1 MKKGLAILVLAALL
15 VTLLCGC
22 GKSGK
27 DVQIVLPLDAD
38 PEYLDPCIA
47 SSASE
52 RNLVANVFEG
62 LLTYDETGA
71 IVPAAAE
78 RYDVSA
84 DGLTYTFYLKDTLR
98 WRLTNAAGKVLGD
111 AKDSFDRTLTAQDFV
126 YGLRR
131 TIDPATGSPWAP
143 MLLAI
148 KNAEKIQSG
157 EMKPA
162 KLGVKATDD
171 RTLTVTLDHPDEGF
185 PAALTL
191 PGAMPCSKVYFEA
204 TAGRYGLSAENM
216 IYNGPFYIS
225 NWNAGT
231 AVTIRRNAPVNDV
244 AYYDDADVYPSSVYF
259 SINNEQDTRDYKLKN
274 GTYHVA
280 PLTGTQAAELEA
292 QSGVTVRAFGA
303 ATFSLLFNCNDEV
316 LRTGEI
322 RRAVAGTFD
331 PAPLQQLKGTPAAAG
346 VIPPACICGSSS
358 YREAVKPVAQPTLSK
373 KQAKRLMQ
381 EGMDRRN
388 IKDVDLTVLC
398 TQANE
403 TAVRT
408 AMQQWQS
415 TFGVHFSAN
424 VEVLD
429 DSALRERLQSGD
441 YQMAFATLSFEQSM
455 AQQALERFRTG
466 ARGNVVNLSSKRY
479 DGLLDLVARAKK
491 QSDKLVTVR
500 AAETYL
506 IEQAVVI
513 PICEASKEIG
523 LGKGVDGV
531 SFTPTGDVLR
541 FKHTVVL

>member
-62 LLTYDETGA
+62 LLTYDENGA

-98 WRLTNAAGKVLGD
+98 WRLTNIAGKVLGD

-204 TAGRYGLSAENM
+204 TAGRYGLSAEYM

-322 RRAVAGTFD
+322 RRAVAATFD

-358 YREAVKPVAQPTLSK
+358 YREAVKPIAQPTLGK

-381 EGMDRRN
+381 EGMDKRN

-466 ARGNVVNLSSKRY
+466 AGGNVVNLSSKRY

-523 LGKGVDGV
+523 LGKGVSGV

>member
-1 MKKGLAILVLAALL
+1 MKKGLAIGLLAALL
-15 VTLLCGC
+15 LSLLAGC

-47 SSASE
+47 QSASE

-62 LLTYDETGA
+62 LLTYDENGA

-84 DGLTYTFYLKDTLR
+84 DGLIYTFYLKDTLR
-98 WRLTNAAGKVLGD
+98 WRLTNIAGKVLGD
-111 AKDSFDRTLTAQDFV
+111 AKDSFDRTLTAADFV

-148 KNAEKIQSG
+148 KNAPQVQSG
-157 EMKPA
+157 EMKPT

-171 RTLTVTLDHPDEGF
+171 RTLTITLDHPDEGF

-191 PGAMPCSKVYFEA
+191 PGAMPCSETYFEA
-204 TAGRYGLSAENM
+204 TAGRYGLSAEYM

-231 AVTIRRNAPVNDV
+231 AVTIRRNAPLNDV

-259 SINNEQDTRDYKLKN
+259 SINNEQETRDYKLKN

-280 PLTGTQAAELEA
+280 PLTGTQAADL
-292 QSGVTVRAFGA
+292 QSQGGVTVRSFGA
-303 ATFSLLFNCNDEV
+303 ATFSLLFNCGDEV
-316 LRTGEI
+316 LSAGEI

-331 PAPLQQLKGTPAAAG
+331 PNPLLQLKGTAAAAG
-346 VIPPACICGSSS
+346 VIPPACICGSTS
-358 YREAVKPVAQPTLSK
+358 YRAAVKPVAQPTLSK

-429 DSALRERLQSGD
+429 DSALTERLQSGD
-441 YQMAFATLSFEQSM
+441 YQIAFATLSFEQSL

-466 ARGNVVNLSSKRY
+466 TAGNVVNLSSKRY
-479 DGLLDLVARAKK
+479 DGLLDLAARAKK

-523 LGKGVDGV
+523 LGKGVSGV

>member
-1 MKKGLAILVLAALL
+1 MKKGLAIVLLAALL
-15 VTLLCGC
+15 LTLLSGC
-22 GKSGK
+22 GKNGK
-27 DVQIVLPLDAD
+27 DVQIVLPLDTD

-62 LLTYDETGA
+62 LLTYDENGE
-71 IVPAAAE
+71 IVPAAAA

-98 WRLTNAAGKVLGD
+98 WRLTNIAGKVLGD
-111 AKDSFDRTLTAQDFV
+111 GKDSFDRTLTAQDFV
-126 YGLRR
+126 FGLRR

-148 KNAEKIQSG
+148 KNADQIHNG
-157 EMKPA
+157 EA
-162 KLGVKATDD
+162 KLSRLGVKAADAQ
-171 RTLTVTLDHPDEGF
+171 TLVITLDHPDEGF

-191 PGAMPCSKVYFEA
+191 PGAMPCSEPYFEA
-204 TAGRYGLSAENM
+204 TGGRYGLSAEYM
-216 IYNGPFYIS
+216 LYNGPFYIS
-225 NWNAGT
+225 NWNPDT

-244 AYYDDADVYPSSVYF
+244 AYYDTADVYPSSVYF
-259 SINNEQDTRDYKLKN
+259 SINNEQETRDYKLQN

-280 PLTGTQAAELEA
+280 PLTGTQAAALQE
-292 QSGVTVRAFGA
+292 QSSVSIRSFRA
-303 ATFSLLFNCNDEV
+303 ATFSLLFNCSDELLSV
-316 LRTGEI
+316 SEI
-322 RRAVAGTFD
+322 RRAVAGTFNA
-331 PAPLQQLKGTPAAAG
+331 APLRELKGTPAAAG
-346 VIPPACICGSSS
+346 VIPPACICGNVS
-358 YREAVKPVAQPTLSK
+358 YREAVKPIELPALTK
-373 KQAKRLMQ
+373 KQAKQLMQ

-388 IKDVDLTVLC
+388 YKDVDLTVLC

-408 AMQQWQS
+408 VMQQWQS

-429 DSALRERLQSGD
+429 DSTLTQRLQSGD
-441 YQMAFATLSFEQSM
+441 YQLAFATLSFEQST

-466 ARGNVVNLSSKRY
+466 KSGNVVNLAGKRY
-479 DGLLDLVARAKK
+479 DGLLDLIARAKK
-491 QSDKLVTVR
+491 QSDKLITVR

-506 IEQAVVI
+506 VEQAVVI
-513 PICEASKEIG
+513 PICEASREIG
-523 LGKGVDGV
+523 LGKGVSGV

-541 FKHTVVL
+541 FKHAVCM

>member
-15 VTLLCGC
+15 LTLLCGC

-62 LLTYDETGA
+62 LLTYDENGE

-148 KNAEKIQSG
+148 RNAEKIQNG
-157 EMKPA
+157 ETKLS

-204 TAGRYGLSAENM
+204 TAGRYGLSAEYM

-322 RRAVAGTFD
+322 RRAVAATFD
-331 PAPLQQLKGTPAAAG
+331 PAPLQQRKGTPAAAG

-358 YREAVKPVAQPTLSK
+358 YREAVKPIAQPTLSK

-429 DSALRERLQSGD
+429 DSALRQRLQSGD

-466 ARGNVVNLSSKRY
+466 AGGNVVNLSSKRY

-523 LGKGVDGV
+523 LGKGVSGV